1 MLNTISC
8 RMMLASYLVGRR
20 LDSEYLALQRVL
32 LLEPVPVL
40 LLGWVLG
47 PETDT
52 GVFLQSRQSISAVE
66 PYMYLPRQ
74 CSS

>member
-1 MLNTISC
+1 
-8 RMMLASYLVGRR
+8 MMLASYLVGRR

-52 GVFLQSRQSISAVE
+52 GVFLQQAE
-66 PYMYLPRQ
+66 HL
-74 CSS
+74 SS